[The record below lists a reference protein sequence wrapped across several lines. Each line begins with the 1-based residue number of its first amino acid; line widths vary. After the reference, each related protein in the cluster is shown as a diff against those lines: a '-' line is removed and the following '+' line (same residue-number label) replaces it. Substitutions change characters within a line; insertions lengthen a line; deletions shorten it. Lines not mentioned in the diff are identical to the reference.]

1 MKLSEHQQVFAQ
13 HIAILILRARQL
25 GYEVTFGDAYR
36 DPRLHGQYGEKKDE
50 SYASANSEHK
60 RRLAVDLNLF
70 KDGEYLGSTD
80 SHSELG
86 EFWESLDSHNTWGGR
101 WDDGNHYQRTIARN

>member
-1 MKLSEHQQVFAQ
+1 MKLSEHQQRFAR
-13 HIAILILRARQL
+13 HIALLILWAINE

-36 DPRLHGQYGEKKDE
+36 DPRVHGQYGEKK

-70 KDGEYLGSTD
+70 KDGEYLGGTD
-80 SHSELG
+80 DHAPLG
-86 EFWESLDSHNTWGGR
+86 EFWEGLDELNEWGGR
-101 WDDGNHYQRTIARN
+101 WDDGNHYQRNV

>member
-1 MKLSEHQQVFAQ
+1 MKLSEHQQEFAR
-13 HIAILILRARQL
+13 HVAILILYSHCL

-36 DPRLHGQYGEKKDE
+36 DPRVHGQLGEKV
-50 SYASANSEHK
+50 SYSSANSNHK

-80 SHSELG
+80 DHEELG
-86 EFWESLDSHNTWGGR
+86 KFWESLDPLNRWGGR
-101 WDDGNHYQRTIARN
+101 WEDGNHYERHV